1 MKHIVTDDEALFQQ
15 AMARHQ
21 AGDVAAAAPIYRA
34 LLPRYPQ
41 HPRLHSLLGSAEL
54 ALGKPHSALTYLTQ
68 ALQLDPRQPDAS
80 YNRAI
85 CLQSLQRWQEALAAF
100 DHCLRLNPGQVAAH
114 DRRGAVLVAL
124 GRKQDALTAYRQA
137 AHFAPTAP
145 QAHYRVGV
153 MALEVRQFGDALAAF
168 DTALSLA
175 PDFIEA
181 RTNRA
186 TTLQRMGRYQ
196 EALDDFDR
204 VLTIAPDF
212 ATAHYNRGNLLKDMM
227 RLTEACASLAQARTC
242 DPTMAQAYWNEGLAR
257 LLMGDFTA
265 GWPLY
270 EWRWKTPDLSHPD
283 WLKTTPL
290 WRGEPLAGRT
300 LIIRTDQGYGDY
312 VQFCRFA
319 RRATASGA
327 RVILSA
333 PQALCRLLRSFENVT
348 VVADGDLLP
357 ADALHVPVL
366 SLPQLFATTEETIPP
381 APYLTADP
389 ALREKIRA
397 TLGEKATRGEKHRL
411 RIGLTISGNA
421 NHQNDANRSIPL
433 ATLAPL
439 LGLPCDFY
447 LAQQGLRP
455 ADLTEAAKWP
465 NLHQPAIADF
475 ADTAAL
481 IAEMD
486 LTISVDSAPAHV
498 AGAIGA
504 PVWVLLPFCPDW
516 RWMAGRD
523 DSPWYPTAKL
533 YRQPAPGDWQSVI
546 ATAASQ
552 LAHQFCQHA

>member
-1 MKHIVTDDEALFQQ
+1 MTDDDTLFQQ

-21 AGDVAAAAPIYRA
+21 AGDVTAAATRYRD
-34 LLPRYPQ
+34 LLTRHPQ
-41 HPRLHSLLGSAEL
+41 NPRLYSLLGSAEM
-54 ALGKPHSALTYLTQ
+54 ALGGRDNALTYLTR
-68 ALQLDPRQPDAS
+68 ALQLDPHQPDAS

-85 CLQSLQRWQEALAAF
+85 LLQALQRWQEALAAF
-100 DHCLRLNPGQVAAH
+100 DHCLELNPGQVAAH

-124 GRKQDALTAYRQA
+124 GRKIEALAAYRKA
-137 AHFAPTAP
+137 AQFAPQAP

-153 MALEVRQFGDALAAF
+153 MALEVKLLEDALASF
-168 DTALSLA
+168 DTALRLA
-175 PDFIEA
+175 PNFLEA
-181 RTNRA
+181 LTNRA

-196 EALDDFDR
+196 KALDDFDR
-204 VLTIAPDF
+204 ALTMAPDF

-227 RLTEACASLAQARTC
+227 RLTDARASLKRARDC
-242 DPTMAQAYWNEGLAR
+242 DPNLAQAYWNEALVC
-257 LLMGDFTA
+257 LLMGNFEA

-270 EWRWKTPDLSHPD
+270 EWRWKNPELTHPD
-283 WLKTTPL
+283 WLKTTAL
-290 WRGEPLAGRT
+290 WRGEAIKDRT

-312 VQFCRFA
+312 IQFCRFA
-319 RRATASGA
+319 ITARARGA

-333 PQALCRLLRSFENVT
+333 PQALCRLLRSFKNVT
-348 VVADGDLLP
+348 VVADGEALP
-357 ADALHVPVL
+357 ADGLHVPVL
-366 SLPQLFATTEETIPP
+366 SLPQLFAVTQETIPP
-381 APYLTADP
+381 APYLAADP

-397 TLGEKATRGEKHRL
+397 TLGAKQRP
-411 RIGLTISGNA
+411 RIGLAISGNA

-433 ATLAPL
+433 AALAPL

-455 ADLTEAAKWP
+455 ADLAEAARWP
-465 NLHQPAIADF
+465 NLHLPPLEDF

-504 PVWVLLPFCPDW
+504 PVWVLLPFSPDW
-516 RWMAGRD
+516 RWLTERD

-533 YRQPAPGDWQSVI
+533 YRQPAPGDWETVI
-546 ATAASQ
+546 RAATTGLSGYISAS
-552 LAHQFCQHA
+552 FT